1 MTEWQVLLIG
11 AAKPGWI
18 RIAMATALALGTLGT
33 IGWLSI
39 NETPAAQRAAE
50 KIRPYDPLQ

>member
-1 MTEWQVLLIG
+1 VTEQRVVLGG

-18 RIAMATALALGTLGT
+18 RIAMATALALGTMGAL
-33 IGWLSI
+33 GWLSI

-50 KIRPYDPLQ
+50 KIKPYDPLQ